1 MFRATTSRF
10 PTTAEVKNES
20 GVPWGALLTPL
31 VSFTPDESGVF
42 LQKASSGLSRHG
54 SSGMQGAPKARNS
67 PGPSLRTRPPVNKPT
82 AEDIDRCNACGAYI
96 SRSTRMVAV
105 FWRCSIC
112 GKRNDLGERYTS
124 LVDGLDRASLQ
135 ELSADFFEAEVER
148 DLESN
153 GSGYIYVIDTCG
165 SEETVL
171 HLRDAVMASI
181 EMLGEDDLV
190 GVMLLGS
197 ETIAL
202 LDPYQS
208 NPSNAPLFRRIGV
221 VKGGSCRVRLQAVID
236 PRRWLRPL
244 RGEGRACIVAGLKH
258 VNRSSTKRPRRNGGD
273 ANESPCLESGL
284 KALFELWEGVSE
296 LTKAVRCFLLLG
308 KRYLFKG
315 LGISVLRAS
324 QQGEAGIMVD
334 CAVLDDDARPPL
346 PVAAVM
352 KSFEPLVRSTGG
364 SFILCENAK
373 AIRDELC
380 LSLEKTVALDG
391 LMRIRTTTSFRIS
404 RWHGAGLA
412 QDPQVDDMF
421 HINLQSSS
429 HSLAVMF
436 EFSTSDG
443 FLAADMQPCV
453 QLALKYREVRAG
465 WPTRRLLRVHTL
477 QFTTDQSAERVRREA
492 DPEVVF
498 SLLTR
503 SVLEVARSVGPDAA
517 AESMRTW
524 LTVLMT
530 KVSNSERKSKK
541 NNTAQGTAFIDRV
554 SRLVYGLCQRSN
566 LSDPYILSRWENLPP
581 EWLAAAVYPRMLG
594 FTAGEDAE
602 GIYGTQPRDLHL
614 ALSSMVDS
622 ALPLFIIDA
631 YTKVVVYLYT
641 PSASVHAQASF
652 PPSEDSAP
660 MQVVRRLR
668 RSRPIRTQLLTLRH
682 GVKEDEAVVKTFLI
696 EDDEREA
703 GAVVLNMSDQPQ
715 NDPVQEPASAYD
727 RFRREISGVVN

>member
-1 MFRATTSRF
+1 
-10 PTTAEVKNES
+10 
-20 GVPWGALLTPL
+20 
-31 VSFTPDESGVF
+31 
-42 LQKASSGLSRHG
+42 
-54 SSGMQGAPKARNS
+54 
-67 PGPSLRTRPPVNKPT
+67 
-82 AEDIDRCNACGAYI
+82 
-96 SRSTRMVAV
+96 MVTV
-105 FWRCSIC
+105 FWRCCIC

-124 LVDGLDRASLQ
+124 LVDGLDRVSLQ
-135 ELSADFFEAEVER
+135 ELSADFFEAEVEG
-148 DLESN
+148 DLRST
-153 GSGYIYVIDTCG
+153 GSGYVYIIDTCG
-165 SEETVL
+165 SERTL
-171 HLRDAVMASI
+171 QHLRDAAMASI

-221 VKGGSCRVRLQAVID
+221 VKGGSCRLRLQAVID
-236 PRRWLRPL
+236 PRRWMRSL
-244 RGEGRACIVAGLKH
+244 RGEGRACISAGLRA
-258 VNRSSTKRPRRNGGD
+258 VNKNSTKRPRRNGGD
-273 ANESPCLESGL
+273 ANESPCLESGM

-296 LTKAVRCFLLLG
+296 TTSAVRCFLLLCR
-308 KRYLFKG
+308 RYIFKG

-334 CAVLDDDARPPL
+334 CAVLDDDAQPSL

-391 LMRIRTTTSFRIS
+391 LMRIRTTQSFRIS

-429 HSLAVMF
+429 HSLAVLF

-453 QLALKYREVRAG
+453 QLALKYAEVRAG

-477 QFTTDQSAERVRREA
+477 QFSTDQSAERVRREA

-503 SVLEVARSVGPDAA
+503 SVLEVARTVGPDAA
-517 AESMRTW
+517 TESMRTW

-530 KVSNSERKSKK
+530 KERKSKK
-541 NNTAQGTAFIDRV
+541 NNTAQGTAFIDRL
-554 SRLVYGLCQRSN
+554 SRLVYGLCQKSN

-594 FTAGEDAE
+594 FTAGEDGE

-614 ALSSMVDS
+614 ALSAMVDS

-631 YTKVVVYLYT
+631 YTTVVVYLHT
-641 PSASVHAQASF
+641 PSASVNAQASF

-668 RSRPIRTQLLTLRH
+668 RSRPIRTQLLNLKH
-682 GVKEDEAVVKTFLI
+682 GVREDEALVKTFLI

-715 NDPVQEPASAYD
+715 NDPVQKPASAYD
-727 RFRREISGVVN
+727 RFRQEISGAVN